1 MAPLA
6 YARLEERF
14 RQLDSLGGAEAVLHW
29 DLATMMPPGGA
40 SARADQL
47 AAVKAVRHDLIT
59 RSDVA
64 DWLADAADDATLG
77 PWQRANLKEMTRQH
91 AHATAL
97 SPAQVDALSR
107 ATSVCEAAWREA
119 RAADDFATVLPSLD
133 ALLTRVRETALAK
146 AERLGLSP
154 YDALLDSY
162 EPGGRCADIDRIFGD
177 LVVVLDDV
185 LPRVLERQARDA
197 PVPEFTGPFP
207 FEKQRRLAVRLMETL
222 GFDFRHGRLD
232 ISLHPFCG
240 GTPDDVRITTRYDET
255 DFQSALMGVLH
266 ETGHALYE
274 RGLPAAW
281 RGQPVGE
288 ARGMAMHESQSLLME
303 MQVCRSR
310 EFFTFAA
317 PLLAETLTNGADA
330 DERWS
335 ADALFRHYTRVT
347 PGLIRVDADEVT
359 YPFHVIL
366 RYDLERA
373 MIAGDL
379 KPADLPGA
387 WNDAIK
393 RHLGIRPPGD
403 RLGCLQDIHWYDG
416 AWGYFPTYTLGA
428 LAAAQLFAAAVRD
441 RPDIPEAVSQGQFQ
455 PLLDWLRTHVHGQAS
470 LSSGNEVLI
479 AATGAPLGVS
489 AFADHLRRRYLA

>member
-1 MAPLA
+1 VAATA
-6 YARLEERF
+6 YTRLEERF
-14 RQLDSLGGAEAVLHW
+14 RQMDSLGGAEAVLHW
-29 DLATMMPPGGA
+29 DLATMMPPGGTT
-40 SARADQL
+40 ARADQL
-47 AAVKAVRHDLIT
+47 AAVKAVRHDLMT
-59 RSDVA
+59 RADVA
-64 DWLADAADDATLG
+64 DWLADAAGDDTLDL
-77 PWQRANLKEMTRQH
+77 WQRSNLREMARLH

-107 ATSVCEAAWREA
+107 ATSACEAAWRDA
-119 RAADDFATVLPSLD
+119 RAAGDFATVLPALD
-133 ALLTRVRETALAK
+133 ALLAQVRETALAK
-146 AERLGLSP
+146 SERLGLAP
-154 YDALLDSY
+154 YDALLDAY

-177 LVVVLDDV
+177 LVIVLDDV
-185 LPRVLERQARDA
+185 LPQVLERQARDA
-197 PVPEFTGPFP
+197 PVPEFAGPFP

-240 GTPDDVRITTRYDET
+240 GTPDDVRVTTRYDEA

-310 EFFTFAA
+310 EFLTFAA
-317 PLLAETLTNGADA
+317 PLLAETLKNGTDA

-335 ADALFRHYTRVT
+335 ADTLYRHYTRVT

-373 MIAGDL
+373 MIAADL

-387 WNDAIK
+387 WNDGVE

-441 RPDIPEAVSQGQFQ
+441 RPEIPGAVARGEFT
-455 PLLDWLRTHVHGQAS
+455 PLLDWLRLHVHGQAS
-470 LSSGNEVLI
+470 VSSGNELLT
-479 AATGAPLGVS
+479 AATGSPLGVS